1 MPIRTNRSMSLLSQA
16 KGSRGSAPTRFL
28 LALSGCTV
36 AATLAF
42 NLAGMNHLSGIGVTA
57 GLALL
62 AMAALS
68 SPRFQRLAFALWVLA
83 FAACAISYPRAFTSW
98 GGFELKQAVIP
109 LVQLIMFGMGTTL
122 AFGDF
127 ARVIR
132 MPKAVLIG
140 LGLQYTVM
148 PLMGWTYAALF
159 GLQGEVAVGLIL
171 YGSCAGGVSSNVITY
186 IAGANLALSVT
197 MTACSTLMA
206 PLMTPFAM
214 KMLAGQYLPIEMAPM
229 MISILKMILAPV
241 LAGLL
246 VNRYAHRFA
255 TWASRWL
262 PGVSMWGICTV
273 IAITIALSR
282 DDLMAVAAPLLGAA
296 ISHNTTGFALGYWSA
311 RVFGLNRIDSRAV
324 SIEVGMQ
331 NGGMATGLAF
341 DVLRSSAA
349 ALPSAVEG
357 PWAAVSGAG
366 LASYWRRSRR
376 PAQASPEDSRVPA
389 PESSTG

>member
-1 MPIRTNRSMSLLSQA
+1 MEASQV
-16 KGSRGSAPTRFL
+16 KRSRGSDATRLL
-28 LALSGCTV
+28 LALSAS
-36 AATLAF
+36 AAAAALAF
-42 NLAGMNHLSGIGVTA
+42 NLAGVNDLTGIGVTL
-57 GLALL
+57 GLASL

-68 SPRFQRLAFALWVLA
+68 SPRFQRLTFALWVLA
-83 FAACAISYPRAFTSW
+83 FAACAMFYPEAFISW
-98 GGFELKQAVIP
+98 GGFELKQAIIP

-127 ARVIR
+127 ARIIR
-132 MPKAVLIG
+132 IPKAALIG

-171 YGSCAGGVSSNVITY
+171 YGSCAGGVTSNVVTY

-197 MTACSTLMA
+197 MTAFSTMMS
-206 PLMTPFAM
+206 PLMTPVAM
-214 KMLAGQYLPIEMAPM
+214 KMLAGQYLPIKMAPM

-246 VNRYAHRFA
+246 VNRYLHRYA
-255 TWASRWL
+255 IWASRWL
-262 PGVSMWGICTV
+262 PGVSMWGICTA

-282 DDLMAVAAPLLGAA
+282 DDLLAVAAPLLGAA
-296 ISHNTTGFALGYWSA
+296 VCHNATGYTLGYWSA
-311 RVFGLNRIDSRAV
+311 RAFGLNKIDSRTV
-324 SIEVGMQ
+324 SIEVGLQ

-341 DVLRSSAA
+341 DVLQSGVA

-357 PWAAVSGAG
+357 PWGAVTGSA
-366 LASYWRRSRR
+366 LASYWRRSHR
-376 PAQASPEDSRVPA
+376 PAEASPEPSLRPA
-389 PESSTG
+389 SESSIG

>member
-1 MPIRTNRSMSLLSQA
+1 MKRSRSPEA
-16 KGSRGSAPTRFL
+16 TRFL
-28 LALSGCTV
+28 LALSGSALT
-36 AATLAF
+36 AALAF
-42 NLAGMNHLSGIGVTA
+42 ELAGIDHLSGIGATL

-62 AMAALS
+62 ATAALIS
-68 SPRFQRLAFALWVLA
+68 DRFQRLSFALWVLA
-83 FAACAISYPRAFTSW
+83 FAACAMFFPRIFLSW
-98 GGFELKQAVIP
+98 GGFEMKRAVVP

-122 AFGDF
+122 AFRDF

-140 LGLQYTVM
+140 FGLQYTVM

-171 YGSCAGGVSSNVITY
+171 YGSCAGGVSSNVVTY

-197 MTACSTLMA
+197 MTAVSTMMS
-206 PLMTPFAM
+206 PLMTPVAM
-214 KMLAGQYLPIEMAPM
+214 KILAGQYLPIKTAPLV
-229 MISILKMILAPV
+229 ISILKMILGPV

-246 VNRYAHRFA
+246 VNRYLHRYA
-255 TWASRWL
+255 TSASRWL

-282 DDLMAVAAPLLGAA
+282 DDLIAVVVPLLGAA
-296 ISHNTTGFALGYWSA
+296 VCHNATGYALGYWSA
-311 RVFGLNRIDSRAV
+311 RALGLSRIDSRTV

-341 DVLRSSAA
+341 DVLQSGTAA
-349 ALPSAVEG
+349 VPSAVEG
-357 PWAAVSGAG
+357 PWAAVTGAG
-366 LASYWRRSRR
+366 LASYWRRSHR
-376 PAQASPEDSRVPA
+376 PVDTSPEA
-389 PESSTG
+389 PRGRAAGSSTA

>member
-1 MPIRTNRSMSLLSQA
+1 MT
-16 KGSRGSAPTRFL
+16 
-28 LALSGCTV
+28 
-36 AATLAF
+36 AALAF
-42 NLAGMNHLSGIGVTA
+42 NLAGLNDLSGIGVTL
-57 GLALL
+57 GLASL

-83 FAACAISYPRAFTSW
+83 FAACAMFYPTAFISW
-98 GGFELKQAVIP
+98 GGFEMKQAVVP

-132 MPKAVLIG
+132 IPKAVLIG

-148 PLMGWTYAALF
+148 PLMGWTYATLF

-171 YGSCAGGVSSNVITY
+171 YGACAGGVSSNVVTY

-197 MTACSTLMA
+197 MTAFSTMMS
-206 PLMTPFAM
+206 PLMTPVAM
-214 KMLAGQYLPIEMAPM
+214 KMLAGQYLPIKMAPM

-246 VNRYAHRFA
+246 VNRYFHRYA

-282 DDLMAVAAPLLGAA
+282 DDLIAVAVPLLGAA
-296 ISHNTTGFALGYWSA
+296 VCHNATGFTLGYWSA
-311 RVFGLNRIDSRAV
+311 RAFGLNRIDSRTV

-341 DVLRSSAA
+341 DVLQSGVAA
-349 ALPSAVEG
+349 VPSAVEG
-357 PWAAVSGAG
+357 PWAAVAGAG
-366 LASYWRRSRR
+366 LASYWRRSHR
-376 PAQASPEDSRVPA
+376 PAQASPKSFRGPA
-389 PESSTG
+389 AESSTG

>member
-1 MPIRTNRSMSLLSQA
+1 
-16 KGSRGSAPTRFL
+16 
-28 LALSGCTV
+28 
-36 AATLAF
+36 
-42 NLAGMNHLSGIGVTA
+42 
-57 GLALL
+57 
-62 AMAALS
+62 
-68 SPRFQRLAFALWVLA
+68 
-83 FAACAISYPRAFTSW
+83 
-98 GGFELKQAVIP
+98 
-109 LVQLIMFGMGTTL
+109 
-122 AFGDF
+122 
-127 ARVIR
+127 
-132 MPKAVLIG
+132 
-140 LGLQYTVM
+140 
-148 PLMGWTYAALF
+148 MGWTYAALF
-159 GLQGEVAVGLIL
+159 GLQSEVAVGLIL

-197 MTACSTLMA
+197 MTACSTVMA
-206 PLMTPFAM
+206 SLMTPFAM

-241 LAGLL
+241 LSGLL

-296 ISHNTTGFALGYWSA
+296 ICHNTTGFALGYWSA
-311 RVFGLNRIDSRAV
+311 RVFGLNRIDSRTV

-357 PWAAVSGAG
+357 PCAAVAGAG

-389 PESSTG
+389 SESSTG